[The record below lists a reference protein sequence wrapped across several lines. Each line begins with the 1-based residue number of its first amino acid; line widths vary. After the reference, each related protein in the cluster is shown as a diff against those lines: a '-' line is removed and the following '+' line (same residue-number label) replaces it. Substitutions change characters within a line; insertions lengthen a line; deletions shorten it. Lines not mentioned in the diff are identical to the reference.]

1 MYKILKI
8 SLLSLLVLA
17 ILSNLIWLKSPI
29 SGIILTLL
37 YFIIFGFLL
46 GGIIFSALGGSA
58 SGGKNKELSP
68 QGSLRGWQMMVGI
81 FSLLS
86 GYSLLGAIIYYF
98 YQLNQLSV
106 SILFALISIVIIYLQ
121 TFQNSEFLP
130 SPASQGG
137 LKLRQAGRIQD
148 TIINLKSAISNPQS
162 GILTITYLILFA
174 IAIYTLFISQT
185 TDAIRSPWQ
194 VIPRAFFLIYFLAT
208 LNLIF
213 LLFKFAT
220 SYNLIQPHKT
230 SYNIILIS
238 LHFFLTTSVAF
249 IIYKLGYGFD
259 PFVHQVTELAIFKNG
274 FILPKP
280 FYYLGQYS
288 IVVILAHLLQ
298 ISTEW
303 IDKLLLPISLAIF
316 LPYIIYKSLAKT
328 FDCPSWPASPE
339 SPTSQDLRDK
349 PWPEQKNRTQISCLT
364 FLLLPFG
371 LFIATTPQALANL
384 FALIILFLSFLYL
397 KDKPGLGLSGQKPDL
412 SVSKP
417 GQDRQIPF
425 WYLILLTLCTLAIH
439 ALSGIPILIY
449 LIIVWLVKNKN
460 YSNKIVLL
468 IFTLLSIFA
477 LPLALVL
484 NSIISIYK
492 ITIAAPQNF
501 FIQLPNMFAKQYW
514 YFLDL
519 AYLYKNSIYLIFLI
533 IAILTLYNLIKHHK
547 TQLFLASILTFAIL
561 IINAIL
567 LNFINV
573 SFIINYEQSDFS
585 SRIFQLSFYFLL
597 PIVIY
602 GLSIFIAKAEEKKF
616 IYKLFIIFILSSF
629 ITCSLYISYPRFDDY
644 ENSKLIN
651 VSQAD
656 FDAVNFIDQNAQG
669 QKYIVLANQMES
681 VAALKTFGFSQYY
694 AGQYF
699 YPIPTG
705 ARLYSYFE
713 KMIYQAATKQTM
725 EEAMD
730 FSGVKTAYFVLPTYW
745 SHFADIS
752 TQAKNDADGIYTV
765 DEKIWVFKYFK

>member
-8 SLLSLLVLA
+8 ILLSLLVIAVLLN
-17 ILSNLIWLKSPI
+17 ISWFKSTYL
-29 SGIILTLL
+29 GIPLGLL
-37 YFIIFGFLL
+37 YFIIFGYLL
-46 GGIIFSALGGSA
+46 GKIIF
-58 SGGKNKELSP
+58 KNKEFSP
-68 QGSLRGWQMMVGI
+68 QGPLRGWQMIVGI

-106 SILFALISIVIIYLQ
+106 SILFTVISLAILILDFKTI
-121 TFQNSEFLP
+121 QNSEF
-130 SPASQGG
+130 
-137 LKLRQAGRIQD
+137 RIQ
-148 TIINLKSAISNPQS
+148 NLYSNLIKPHITSYNFIKLIKSKST
-162 GILTITYLILFA
+162 ILTTTYLILFT
-174 IAIYTLFISQT
+174 IAIYTLFSSQT
-185 TDAIRSPWQ
+185 TEAIRSPWQ
-194 VIPRAFFLIYFLAT
+194 IIPRAFFLIYFLAT

-213 LLFKFAT
+213 LTLNFSAEGGSASGRKNFQT
-220 SYNLIQPHKT
+220 FFLIP
-230 SYNIILIS
+230 
-238 LHFFLTTSVAF
+238 LHFFLTTCIALL
-249 IIYKLGYGFD
+249 IYKLGYGFD

-288 IVVILAHLLQ
+288 IVVIFSHLFQ

-316 LPYIIYKSLAKT
+316 LPYIIYKSLEKI
-328 FDCPSWPASPE
+328 FDW
-339 SPTSQDLRDK
+339 
-349 PWPEQKNRTQISCLT
+349 QKNRAQILCLT

-384 FALIILFLSFLYL
+384 FAIIILFLSFLYL
-397 KDKPGLGLSGQKPDL
+397 KDK
-412 SVSKP
+412 
-417 GQDRQIPF
+417 QIPF

-449 LIIVWLVKNKN
+449 LIIVWLIKKENSI
-460 YSNKIVLL
+460 YKIILI
-468 IFTLLSIFA
+468 IFTALSIFA
-477 LPLALVL
+477 LPLALL
-484 NSIISIYK
+484 FNSIISIYK
-492 ITIAAPQNF
+492 ITLAAPQNF
-501 FIQLPNMFAKQYW
+501 FIQLPNIFAKQYW

-519 AYLYKNSIYLIFLI
+519 AYLYKNSIPLIFLI
-533 IAILTLYNLIKHHK
+533 ATLLTLYNLIKHHK
-547 TQLFLASILTFAIL
+547 TSLFLPSILTFIIL

-602 GLSIFIAKAEEKKF
+602 GLFIFIAKAEEKKF

-705 ARLYSYFE
+705 AQLYSYFE

-725 EEAMD
+725 EQAMD

-745 SHFADIS
+745 SHFDEIS
-752 TQAKNDADGIYTV
+752 AQAKKDADGIYTV
-765 DEKIWVFKYFK
+765 ADKIWVFKYFK

>member
-1 MYKILKI
+1 MYKIIKI
-8 SLLSLLVLA
+8 ILLLLLVIAVLFN
-17 ILSNLIWLKSPI
+17 SSWFKSLYL
-29 SGIILTLL
+29 GIPLVLL

-46 GGIIFSALGGSA
+46 GRIIFSAIGGSA
-58 SGGKNKELSP
+58 SGGKDKEFSP
-68 QGSLRGWQMMVGI
+68 QGPLRGWQIILGI

-86 GYSLLGAIIYYF
+86 AYSLLGAIIYYF

-106 SILFALISIVIIYLQ
+106 SILLTVISIAILILDFN
-121 TFQNSEFLP
+121 TFQNSEF
-130 SPASQGG
+130 
-137 LKLRQAGRIQD
+137 RIQNLFSNLIKPHL
-148 TIINLKSAISNPQS
+148 TSSNLINLIKSKSI
-162 GILTITYLILFA
+162 ILTITYLILFA

-185 TDAIRSPWQ
+185 TEAIRSPWQ
-194 VIPRAFFLIYFLAT
+194 VIPKAFFIIYFLAT
-208 LNLIF
+208 LNLIL
-213 LLFKFAT
+213 LLFTKKNPL
-220 SYNLIQPHKT
+220 SSL
-230 SYNIILIS
+230 LIS

-288 IVVILAHLLQ
+288 IVVILAHLFQ
-298 ISTEW
+298 ISVEW
-303 IDKLLLPISLAIF
+303 LDKLLLPVLLSVF
-316 LPYIIYKSLAKT
+316 LPFIIYKSLAKT
-328 FDCPSWPASPE
+328 FDW
-339 SPTSQDLRDK
+339 
-349 PWPEQKNRTQISCLT
+349 QKNLTQILCLS

-384 FALIILFLSFLYL
+384 YAIIILFLSLLYL
-397 KDKPGLGLSGQKPDL
+397 KDKPGLGLSGPKSDL

-449 LIIVWLVKNKN
+449 LIILWLVKNKN
-460 YSNKIVLL
+460 YTTRIILI
-468 IFTLLSIFA
+468 IFTLLSVFA
-477 LPLALVL
+477 LPLALLL

-492 ITIAAPQNF
+492 ITIATPQNF
-501 FIQLPNMFAKQYW
+501 FIQLPNMFARQYW

-533 IAILTLYNLIKHHK
+533 ITLLTLYNLVKHHK

-561 IINAIL
+561 TINAIL
-567 LNFINV
+567 LSFINV
-573 SFIINYEQSDFS
+573 SFIINYEQGDFS

-602 GLSIFIAKAEEKKF
+602 GLYLLLEKTLAKPF
-616 IYKLFIIFILSSF
+616 IYKSFVILILSLFLSL
-629 ITCSLYISYPRFDDY
+629 SLYLSYPRFDDY
-644 ENSKLIN
+644 ENSKLI
-651 VSQAD
+651 
-656 FDAVNFIDQNAQG
+656 
-669 QKYIVLANQMES
+669 IVLANQMES
-681 VAALKTFGFSQYY
+681 IAALKTFGFSKYY

-713 KMIYQAATKQTM
+713 KMIYQSATKQTV

-730 FSGVKTAYFVLPTYW
+730 YTGVKTAYFVLPTYW
-745 SHFADIS
+745 SHFVDIS
-752 TQAKNDADGIYTV
+752 AQAKNEADGIYTV
-765 DEKIWVFKYFK
+765 DDKIWVFKYFK